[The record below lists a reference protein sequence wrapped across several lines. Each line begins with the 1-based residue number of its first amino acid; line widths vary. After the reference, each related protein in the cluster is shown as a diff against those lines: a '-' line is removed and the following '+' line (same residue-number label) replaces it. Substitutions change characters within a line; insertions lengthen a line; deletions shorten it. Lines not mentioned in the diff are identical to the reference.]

1 MPLKVDL
8 YPFEYYRSGNAYVNY
23 LNRLKSSGPLNT
35 LMAAYYMFFF
45 VVFFFVVVFFS
56 WSVSAHEWTYIGLI
70 LDL

>member
-8 YPFEYYRSGNAYVNY
+8 HPFEYYRSGNACANY

-35 LMAAYYMFFF
+35 KMAAYYMFFLF
-45 VVFFFVVVFFS
+45 IFF
-56 WSVSAHEWTYIGLI
+56 HGLST